1 VNRIQRWLALAFACV
16 WAVSA
21 VPSAIAQTFPEKPVR
36 ILVGFAPG
44 GVTDLVARL
53 VAQQLSQAWGQT
65 VVVENRTGAS
75 GTIAAGEVVR
85 AKPDGYTLL
94 ISPQTAIAVAPHMM
108 PKAPY
113 DALRELTPITT
124 VASSPLVL
132 VANPAF
138 PANDFAQ
145 YVAHVRANPGK
156 VSFGSG
162 GLGSS
167 PHMTQELLNKELG
180 LKMVHV
186 PYRGEAPAITDVIGG
201 QVPVLF
207 ANIPIGM
214 PHVEGGKLKALVTTG
229 GARSPQAKNVP
240 TIKESGVAD
249 IQTATWNGF
258 YAPAGM
264 DPKLVQKI
272 YQDLVKAMS
281 EGDARDRLL
290 ATGSELV
297 LSEPAEFAKFL
308 QSEVKRWGDVVRA
321 GNLKM
326 N

>member
-1 VNRIQRWLALAFACV
+1 MDRILRLLALSLAGVLTVLSAPPAAAQAF
-16 WAVSA
+16 
-21 VPSAIAQTFPEKPVR
+21 PDKPVR

-53 VAQQLSQAWGQT
+53 VAQQLSQAWGQS

-85 AKPDGYTLL
+85 ARPDGYTLL
-94 ISPQTAIAVAPHMM
+94 ISPQTAIAVAPQMM
-108 PKAPY
+108 PKPPY
-113 DALRELTPITT
+113 DVLRELTPVTL

-138 PANDFAQ
+138 PADNFAQ

-156 VSFGSG
+156 VSFASG

-167 PHMTQELLNKELG
+167 PHMTQELLNMELG

-186 PYRGEAPAITDVIGG
+186 PYRGEAPAIADVMGG

-207 ANIPIGM
+207 ANIPVGM
-214 PHVEGGKLKALVTTG
+214 PHVTSGKLKALVTTG
-229 GARSPQAKNVP
+229 GKRSPQAKDVG

-249 IQTATWNGF
+249 IQTATWNGL

-264 DPKLVQKI
+264 DPALVRKI
-272 YQDLVKAMS
+272 HRDLSKAMS
-281 EGDARDRLL
+281 EGDVRERLL

-297 LSEPAEFAKFL
+297 LNEPADFAKFL
-308 QSEVKRWGDVVRA
+308 QSEVTRWGSVVRA
-321 GNLKM
+321 GNLRM

>member
-1 VNRIQRWLALAFACV
+1 MNRILRLLTMVCAGV
-16 WAVSA
+16 WVASAGSPAV
-21 VPSAIAQTFPEKPVR
+21 AQAFPERPVR

-53 VAQQLSQAWGQT
+53 VAQQLSQVWGQS
-65 VVVENRTGAS
+65 VVVDNRTGAS
-75 GTIAAGEVVR
+75 GTIAAGELVR

-94 ISPQTAIAVAPHMM
+94 ISPQTAIAVAPQMM
-108 PKAPY
+108 PTPPY
-113 DALRELTPITT
+113 DALRDLTPITV
-124 VASSPLVL
+124 VASSPLVM
-132 VANPAF
+132 VAHPSF
-138 PANDFAQ
+138 PADNFSQ
-145 YVAHVRANPGK
+145 YVAYVRANPGK
-156 VSFGSG
+156 VSFASG

-186 PYRGEAPAITDVIGG
+186 PYRGEAPAITDVMGG
-201 QVPVLF
+201 QVSVLF

-229 GARSPQAKNVP
+229 GTRSPQAKNVP

-249 IQTATWNGF
+249 IQTATWNGL

-264 DPKLVQKI
+264 DPALVRKI
-272 YQDLVKAMS
+272 HQDLTKAMA
-281 EGDARDRLL
+281 EGDARARLL

-297 LSEPAEFAKFL
+297 LSEPAEFVKFL
-308 QSEVKRWGDVVRA
+308 GSEVTRWGGVVRA

>member
-1 VNRIQRWLALAFACV
+1 MDRILRLIALSLVAIWAAF
-16 WAVSA
+16 SA
-21 VPSAIAQTFPEKPVR
+21 PPAAAQAFPDKPVR

-53 VAQQLSQAWGQT
+53 VAQQLSQAWGQS

-94 ISPQTAIAVAPHMM
+94 ISPQTAIAVAPQMM
-108 PKAPY
+108 PKLPY
-113 DALRELTPITT
+113 DVLRELTPITL

-138 PANDFAQ
+138 PADNFAQ
-145 YVAHVRANPGK
+145 YVAHVRANPNK
-156 VSFGSG
+156 VSFASG

-167 PHMTQELLNKELG
+167 PHMTQELLNMELG

-186 PYRGEAPAITDVIGG
+186 PYRGEAPAIADVMGG

-207 ANIPIGM
+207 ANIPVGM
-214 PHVEGGKLKALVTTG
+214 PQVDGGKLKALVTTG
-229 GARSPQAKNVP
+229 GNRSPQAKNVP

-264 DPKLVQKI
+264 DPALVRKI
-272 YQDLVKAMS
+272 HQDLSKAMAK
-281 EGDARDRLL
+281 GDARERLL

-297 LSEPAEFAKFL
+297 LSEPADFAKFL
-308 QSEVKRWGDVVRA
+308 QSEVKRWGSVVRA